1 MPKAKHISR
10 IRAAAGRKGAAAR
23 WGDGRQTR
31 ATACL
36 RAYPDD
42 AALIRQ
48 AARVQGVLPA
58 DVIAALAAALT
69 PPPGI

>member
-1 MPKAKHISR
+1 MTISKSLSHV
-10 IRAAAGRKGAAAR
+10 RAAAGRKGAAAR
-23 WGDGRQTR
+23 WGDGCQTR

-48 AARVQGVLPA
+48 AARERGILPA

>member
-1 MPKAKHISR
+1 MTISKSLSHV
-10 IRAAAGRKGAAAR
+10 RADAGRKGAAAR
-23 WGDGRQTR
+23 WGDERKTR

-36 RAYPDD
+36 RAYPAD
-42 AALIRQ
+42 AAAIRA
-48 AARVQGVLPA
+48 AARERGVLPA